1 MIRIGAD
8 EPFIEEYLAPFT
20 SIGEDWAI
28 LAAGDGTARDAWN
41 GMTVSWGLFGVIW
54 GMRSV
59 TVAVRPSRHT
69 YGFVERQPLLSLS
82 FFSRECRKALDV
94 FGSKS
99 GRDTDKAAM
108 AGLTPVLLE
117 DGLVGFAEAELTLA
131 CRRLYAHDLDPAAVS
146 DPAIARNYPSGD
158 YHRLHVCELTG
169 AYVP

>member
-1 MIRIGAD
+1 MRRIGSD
-8 EPFIEEYLAPFT
+8 DPFIEKYLTPFT
-20 SIGEDWAI
+20 SIGEGWAI
-28 LAAGDGTARDAWN
+28 LSAGDGTARGAWN

-69 YGFVERQPLLSLS
+69 YDFVERQSLLSLS
-82 FFSRECRKALDV
+82 FLPSERRKALEI

-99 GRDTDKAAM
+99 GRDTDKAAL
-108 AGLTPVLLE
+108 AGLTPVLLG

-131 CRRLYAHDLDPAAVS
+131 CRRLYAHDLDPAAIS
-146 DPAIARNYPSGD
+146 DPAIARNYPNGD
-158 YHRLHVCELTG
+158 YHRLHVCELVG